1 MGIKMKTAILTA
13 PGRIEIRESTVPEIR
28 NEDDVLLRTA
38 MVGICGSDVHYF
50 SEPRVGDLDLRYP
63 IRLGH
68 ECAAVIEAV
77 GTGVRRVKPGDRVS
91 VEPAVSCGHCDQCLA
106 GRPHTCRHLRFLGS
120 PGQLD
125 GSLAEFLVMP
135 ERNCHVLPEG
145 MDLAGGVLAEPLSV
159 GLWAVELAGEIKGRT
174 AAVLGAGPIGLSVC
188 LSLQVEGGR
197 GVFVTEKVPARI
209 EAARTAGADWTGSPL
224 ETDIVAEIMS
234 REPLGLDLV
243 FECCGQQEAIDQAV
257 LLLKPGG
264 TIIMV
269 GIPLEERISFDTSR
283 LRRKELRVQNV
294 RRQNHCLDR
303 ALDLMAT
310 GGIEAGF
317 MATHTFP
324 LGRVQEAFETVFDHR
339 DGVIK
344 AMIAIEG

>member
-13 PGRIEIRESTVPEIR
+13 PGRIEIRKSAVPEIR

-38 MVGICGSDVHYF
+38 LVGICGSDVHYF

-68 ECAAVIEAV
+68 ECAAVVEAV
-77 GTGVRRVKPGDRVS
+77 GTGVERIKPGDRVS
-91 VEPAVSCGHCDQCLA
+91 VEPAVSCGRCDQCLA

-125 GSLAEFLVMP
+125 GSLAEFIVMP
-135 ERNCHVLPEG
+135 ERNCHALPEG
-145 MDLAGGVLAEPLSV
+145 MELAGGVLAEPLSV
-159 GLWAVELAGEIKGRT
+159 GLWAVELAGEIKCRT

-188 LSLQVEGGR
+188 LGLQVEGAR
-197 GVFVTEKVPARI
+197 GVFVTEKVPARL
-209 EAARTAGADWTGSPL
+209 EAARTAGAAWTGNPL
-224 ETDIVAEIMS
+224 ETDVVAGILA

-243 FECCGQQEAIDQAV
+243 FECCGQQEAVDQAV
-257 LLLKPGG
+257 RLLKPGG
-264 TIIMV
+264 TLVMV
-269 GIPLEERISFDTSR
+269 GIPLEERIFFDISR

-294 RRQNHCLDR
+294 RRQNQCLGR
-303 ALDLMAT
+303 ALDLMAS
-310 GGIEAGF
+310 GAIEAGF

-324 LGRVQEAFETVFDHR
+324 FRRVQEAFETVFHYR

>member
-13 PGRIEIRESTVPEIR
+13 PGRIEIRESAVPEIR

-38 MVGICGSDVHYF
+38 LVGICGSDVHYF
-50 SEPRVGDLDLRYP
+50 SEPRVGDLHLRYP

-68 ECAAVIEAV
+68 ECAAVVEAV
-77 GTGVRRVKPGDRVS
+77 GPGVERVKPGDRIS
-91 VEPAVSCGHCDQCLA
+91 VEPAVSCGRCDQCLA
-106 GRPHTCRHLRFLGS
+106 GRPHTCRSLRFLGS

-135 ERNCHVLPEG
+135 ERNCHALPEG

-159 GLWAVELAGEIKGRT
+159 GLWAVELAGEIKSRT

-188 LSLQVEGGR
+188 LGLQVEGVR
-197 GVFVTEKVPARI
+197 GVFVTEKVVARI
-209 EAARTAGADWTGSPL
+209 EAARTTRADWTGNPL

-257 LLLKPGG
+257 RLLKPGG
-264 TIIMV
+264 TIVIV
-269 GIPLEERISFDTSR
+269 GIPLEERISFDISR

-303 ALDLMAT
+303 ALGLMAS
-310 GGIEAGF
+310 GAIDAGF

-324 LGRVQEAFETVFDHR
+324 FGRVQEAFETVFDHR

>member
-68 ECAAVIEAV
+68 ECAAVVEAV
-77 GTGVRRVKPGDRVS
+77 GTGVRRVKQGDRVS

-135 ERNCHVLPEG
+135 ERNCHALPEG

-188 LSLQVEGGR
+188 LGLQVEGVR
-197 GVFVTEKVPARI
+197 GVFVTEKVPARL

-283 LRRKELRVQNV
+283 LRRKELRIQNV

-310 GGIEAGF
+310 GGIDARF

>member
-13 PGRIEIRESTVPEIR
+13 PGRIEIRESAVPEIR
-28 NEDDVLLRTA
+28 NKDDVLLRTA
-38 MVGICGSDVHYF
+38 LVGICGSDLHYF

-68 ECAAVIEAV
+68 ECAAVVEAV
-77 GTGVRRVKPGDRVS
+77 GAGVKRIKPGDRVS
-91 VEPAVSCGHCDQCLA
+91 VEPAVSCGRCDQCLA
-106 GRPHTCRHLRFLGS
+106 GRPHTCRSLRFLGS

-135 ERNCHVLPEG
+135 EHNCHALPEG
-145 MDLAGGVLAEPLSV
+145 MDLTGGVLAEPLSV

-174 AAVLGAGPIGLSVC
+174 AAVLGAGPIGLSV
-188 LSLQVEGGR
+188 SLGLRIKDPHAVYM
-197 GVFVTEKVPARI
+197 TEKVVARL
-209 EAARTAGADWTGSPL
+209 EAARTAGADWAGNPL

-264 TIIMV
+264 TLVMV
-269 GIPLEERISFDTSR
+269 GIPLEERISFDISR

-303 ALDLMAT
+303 ALDLMAS
-310 GGIEAGF
+310 GAIDAGF

-324 LGRVQEAFETVFDHR
+324 FGRVQEAFETVFDHR

>member
-13 PGRIEIRESTVPEIR
+13 PGRIEIRESGVPEIR
-28 NEDDVLLRTA
+28 NGDDVLLRTA
-38 MVGICGSDVHYF
+38 LVGICGSDIHYF

-68 ECAAVIEAV
+68 ECAAVVEAV
-77 GTGVRRVKPGDRVS
+77 GTGVERVKPGDRVS
-91 VEPAVSCGHCDQCLA
+91 VEPAVSCRQCDQCLA

-135 ERNCHVLPEG
+135 ERNCHALPEE

-188 LSLQVEGGR
+188 LGLQVEGVR
-197 GVFVTEKVPARI
+197 GVFVTEKVPARL
-209 EAARTAGADWTGSPL
+209 EAARTAGADWTGNPL
-224 ETDIVAEIMS
+224 ETDIVAEIIS

-264 TIIMV
+264 TIVMV
-269 GIPLEERISFDTSR
+269 GIPLDERISFDISR

-303 ALDLMAT
+303 ALGL
-310 GGIEAGF
+310 

-324 LGRVQEAFETVFDHR
+324 FGRVQEAFETVFDHR